1 MVTVDSHG
9 FPMRDDLDQ
18 LQTTKRTAYAGEF
31 YLKDGRSLRRL
42 KRLKKG
48 RLKGEGKGVSETD

>member
-1 MVTVDSHG
+1 MTVDSHG

-31 YLKDGRSLRRL
+31 YLKDERSLRRL
-42 KRLKKG
+42 QRAKQGRVKR
-48 RLKGEGKGVSETD
+48 EGKGVSQAD